1 MRTKKKELKQEKN
14 KKWKKHAEVDND
26 MFSNNRINMN
36 YETVYATLDLKR
48 FGDFF
53 GQVEGLHHE
62 WTSNLKVMFTV
73 SYGNRVVYVHREKN
87 IYIFNL
93 LDYI

>member
-1 MRTKKKELKQEKN
+1 MLKLTMTCSVITELI
-14 KKWKKHAEVDND
+14 
-26 MFSNNRINMN
+26 MS
-36 YETVYATLDLKR
+36 YEAVYATLDLKR

-53 GQVEGLHHE
+53 LQIEGLHHE
-62 WTSNLKVMFTV
+62 WTSNLKVMLTV

>member
-1 MRTKKKELKQEKN
+1 
-14 KKWKKHAEVDND
+14 
-26 MFSNNRINMN
+26 MFSNNRINN
-36 YETVYATLDLKR
+36 ELSDDICSFGFETIWRL
-48 FGDFF
+48 FF
-53 GQVEGLHHE
+53 SQIEGLHHE
-62 WTSNLKVMFTV
+62 WTSNLKVMLTV

>member
-1 MRTKKKELKQEKN
+1 MLKLTMTCSVITELI
-14 KKWKKHAEVDND
+14 
-26 MFSNNRINMN
+26 MS

-53 GQVEGLHHE
+53 FLQIEGLHHE
-62 WTSNLKVMFTV
+62 WTSNLKVMLTV

>member
-1 MRTKKKELKQEKN
+1 MSYQT
-14 KKWKKHAEVDND
+14 
-26 MFSNNRINMN
+26 I
-36 YETVYATLDLKR
+36 YATLDLKR

-53 GQVEGLHHE
+53 SQIEGLRHE
-62 WTSNLKVMFTV
+62 WTSNLKVMLTV

>member
-1 MRTKKKELKQEKN
+1 MLKLTMTYSVMTKLI
-14 KKWKKHAEVDND
+14 
-26 MFSNNRINMN
+26 MS

-48 FGDFF
+48 FREFF
-53 GQVEGLHHE
+53 LLFEDLHHE
-62 WTSNLKVMFTV
+62 WTSDLKVILTV